1 MKKLTYFLSAAA
13 VALSLTS
20 CSEDMME
27 MSTENS
33 YNLQQYQNGAI
44 ERIGDPIGPQIG
56 EEMVIHIEDQVNKIE
71 FHALVQVL
79 GIQPTKDGSLI
90 TVFGEAMYGAP
101 LGEIEFTILLKDQNI
116 QSNKLVEVAFD
127 ELTQKEN
134 RSLYLFNFTNQA
146 GAVE

>member
-33 YNLQQYQNGAI
+33 YNLEQYQNGYL
-44 ERIGDPIGPQIG
+44 ERIGDPVGPMIGD
-56 EEMVIHIEDQVNKIE
+56 EMVIHIEDQINNIE
-71 FHALVQVL
+71 FQARVQVI
-79 GIQPTKDGSLI
+79 GNQPTKDGDLL
-90 TVFGEAMYGAP
+90 TVFGETLYGSP
-101 LGEIEFTILLKDQNI
+101 LGDTEFTVLLKDENTL
-116 QSNKLVEVAFD
+116 SNKLVEVAFD